1 MESNFGSDI
10 AAKMPYNL
18 EAEQSAIGAAL
29 VDSAIFPHLLE
40 LLKPEYFYRPQHKS
54 IFSIMSNM
62 FISGQTIDFVTVL
75 DKVKNEGIFENDNDA
90 KSYFVNLVQIVPSV
104 SNVEAYAD
112 IIRDKYRIRML
123 MEAAKQIEEEATEGS
138 VEAQSLLDSAEQK
151 IYEIRQ
157 GGRAHGLTK
166 IDEAVLETY
175 DKLQKLSGSDKSKY
189 LGTPTGFKDID
200 DALTGLNRSDL
211 IIIAG
216 RPGHGK
222 TTFALN
228 IASNVALKQK
238 KKVVIFSI
246 EMSIE
251 QLVSKILSSEAGI
264 DSKAFRT
271 GDMTTDE
278 WYRLTEAAQVL
289 SKTELYFDDSAGIT
303 VAEIKA
309 KLRRVEDVGLLVID
323 YLQLMSAGKVMNN
336 RVLEI
341 SEITR
346 GLKILAREF
355 DIPVILISQL
365 SRSSDKEKR
374 EPRLSDLRDSGS
386 IEQDADIVLI
396 LDRDKDKDED
406 EQKNV
411 ANCIIAKNRHGE
423 TGTKQLS
430 WDGTHSRFRNLDPYR

>member
-1 MESNFGSDI
+1 
-10 AAKMPYNL
+10 MPYNL

>member
-1 MESNFGSDI
+1 
-10 AAKMPYNL
+10 MPYNL

-75 DKVKNEGIFENDNDA
+75 DKVKSEGIFENDNDA

-323 YLQLMSAGKVMNN
+323 YLQLMSAGKAMNN